1 MEPFIVN
8 AKTDLYAILGDPIS
22 HSMSPVIHNN
32 AFRRFGMDK
41 VFLAMR
47 CDPKHVDEMMRSLKF
62 MNLKGYVF
70 TMPLKE
76 MVFSYMDEVKDEA
89 EITGAI
95 NCVQNEN
102 GRLIGYNTDS
112 RGFWTAVASR
122 NVKNRPIN
130 RVFILG
136 MGGFAKAA
144 AAQAALQGVKEIV
157 AVNRME
163 ETAYVES
170 FRAFVRRLQKKA
182 PQSTVRLLDWD
193 PTLWKEELAGADV
206 VANATPNGLN
216 CDGDLYLQFPYEYA
230 NPEAIFFDAI
240 YTPLKTKF
248 LEKAQQLGHP
258 ISDGLDL
265 LSHQGVCSFKIWTGK
280 DVEPEQMRQDGL
292 RFIRNHTNL

>member
-41 VFLAMR
+41 VFLAVR
-47 CDPKHVDEMMRSLKF
+47 CDPEHVDEMMRSLRF
-62 MNLKGYVF
+62 MDLKGYVF

-76 MVFSYMDEVKDEA
+76 MVFSHMDEVKDEA

-144 AAQAALQGVKEIV
+144 AAQAALQ
-157 AVNRME
+157 
-163 ETAYVES
+163 
-170 FRAFVRRLQKKA
+170 
-182 PQSTVRLLDWD
+182 
-193 PTLWKEELAGADV
+193 
-206 VANATPNGLN
+206 
-216 CDGDLYLQFPYEYA
+216 
-230 NPEAIFFDAI
+230 
-240 YTPLKTKF
+240 
-248 LEKAQQLGHP
+248 
-258 ISDGLDL
+258 
-265 LSHQGVCSFKIWTGK
+265 LSLIHI
-280 DVEPEQMRQDGL
+280 
-292 RFIRNHTNL
+292 